1 MKLNTKKGKF
11 VESSTGLLSV
21 KKYIQ
26 KSADEL
32 HGPASSLGLQVTFI
46 AITFYVL
53 WSQREKNARLAILS
67 ELSWLKKNWNRWC
80 LPLWLS
86 DLKAASNRD
95 CSRRKG
101 GAIKHIESTAACLAG
116 IGASAARRTFCWRG
130 CKLSSWPLKGH
141 LKLFIGIFFPQK
153 RKLEC
158 NPSKNSGPFLREFYM
173 PEAPREW
180 WLLASCSGGDHKN
193 EIFFRP
199 HSSINHP
206 PIHCVSGGNKKTT
219 SLTGVDNIFIF

>member
-1 MKLNTKKGKF
+1 M
-11 VESSTGLLSV
+11 
-21 KKYIQ
+21 
-26 KSADEL
+26 
-32 HGPASSLGLQVTFI
+32 TFI

-173 PEAPREW
+173 PEALENDGCLPAAQEGTTKMR
-180 WLLASCSGGDHKN
+180 
-193 EIFFRP
+193 FF
-199 HSSINHP
+199 SSTLFYQPPTHP
-206 PIHCVSGGNKKTT
+206 LCIGWQQKTT